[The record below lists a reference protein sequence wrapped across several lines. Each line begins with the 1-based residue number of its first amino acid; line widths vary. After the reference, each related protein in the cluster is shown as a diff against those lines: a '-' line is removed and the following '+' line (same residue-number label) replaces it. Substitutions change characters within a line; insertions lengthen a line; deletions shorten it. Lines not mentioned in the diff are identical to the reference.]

1 MIALQNVFDKL
12 IRKLEVKILILGFK
26 GAGKTTILKRFEFGD
41 IIKISYQDRNGV
53 PRTQEFTV
61 TGVTQTTNEKITQE

>member
-41 IIKISYQDRNGV
+41 IIKISNNNFEVENVNFNDVR
-53 PRTQEFTV
+53 F
-61 TGVTQTTNEKITQE
+61 IS